1 MTRRRSSAGG
11 RHDPARRRSIPW
23 FLPPILVAFVA
34 AGCIGADQARDE
46 PSATP
51 TATAAAPSAEPTVE
65 PTPSAE
71 PTATPAPTATPT
83 PTATPPEASGAAS
96 PSGEA
101 GSAAVCTGNDSN
113 RTFFTQ
119 VAAAVDW
126 PVYCAVLPA
135 RWSVDS
141 GQYRLAGG
149 GWLRIAYQGPGGA
162 RFELSEGAF
171 CDEADGC
178 VPAGPDAG
186 PAAFGD
192 MAGTLVT
199 GEDGRYAVVVD
210 RGAERSW
217 VAIGSGLD
225 VAVVTQF
232 AADLVRVEG

>member
-1 MTRRRSSAGG
+1 
-11 RHDPARRRSIPW
+11 
-23 FLPPILVAFVA
+23 LLLPILAAFIA
-34 AGCIGADQARDE
+34 AGCIGADEARDE
-46 PSATP
+46 PSAAP
-51 TATAAAPSAEPTVE
+51 TATTASPSAEPTVE
-65 PTPSAE
+65 STATAEPAATPTPAA
-71 PTATPAPTATPT
+71 TAAPTPT
-83 PTATPPEASGAAS
+83 PTAAAASASTS
-96 PSGEA
+96 PSGDG
-101 GSAAVCTGNDSN
+101 GSAAECTGNDSN
-113 RTFFTQ
+113 RTFFAQ

-149 GWLRIAYQGPGGA
+149 GWMRIAYEGPGGA

-178 VPAGPDAG
+178 VPDGPDAG

-192 MAGTLVT
+192 MTGTLVI

-210 RGAERSW
+210 RGAELSW
-217 VAIGSGLD
+217 VAIGVGLD
-225 VAVVTQF
+225 VEVVKAF